1 MLAPLLSLSVPVPVL
16 VVGGEGDFVRRKL
29 TPQLSRHG
37 LTVDGH
43 WEWRKKAGAFPESS
57 RVVFILTDMASHAL
71 NDAAVKEAW
80 KRGLR
85 VIFGGRKWALN
96 KALLER
102 AGFPFSTAALP
113 SSPPKPVRAPFIP
126 PPLPLPPP
134 PPPPIEVPV
143 SRTFPPSPLLSL
155 YESVFDKTP
164 GATNKEVYAKVCE
177 LAAEKGITSGS
188 RRDDICAFIRS
199 SRGIVVRGGPHRV
212 ASPVE
217 LSPVAPAPAEGGGHR
232 GDGFGGS
239 GYTAGLSPLPELK
252 FERVS
257 PAPAPAPAKGGSASP
272 DLAAAV
278 ALLRGA
284 MAAEGITDLSVSEKG
299 VTFRRV
305 VIEEGSFSL

>member
-1 MLAPLLSLSVPVPVL
+1 MTSVDGGGILLAMLASLLSLSVPVPVL

-43 WEWRKKAGAFPESS
+43 WEWKKKAGAFPESS

-113 SSPPKPVRAPFIP
+113 SSPPPKPVRAPFVL

-134 PPPPIEVPV
+134 PPPPEVPV

-188 RRDDICAFIRS
+188 QRDDLCAFIRS
-199 SRGIVVRGGPHRV
+199 SRGIVVLGGHHRV

-217 LSPVAPAPAEGGGHR
+217 LSPVAPAPADGGGHR
-232 GDGFGGS
+232 
-239 GYTAGLSPLPELK
+239 GLSPLPELK

-257 PAPAPAPAKGGSASP
+257 PAPAPAKGGSASP